1 MKSCKQPVLLL
12 ALTGALLNFSSA
24 WAQTDAAEV
33 APAAPAAAGATVP
46 APGLDTHVENADVLQ
61 GLKSVAVASFQVYVL
76 TEFEA
81 GSTVQGGSSRGS
93 ISSTHSNMKV
103 LGLEPARLQ
112 ALTDELYASTLE
124 MLKTKGFTVYDPQA
138 LQALPAFV
146 AWKAA
151 SDKSPLEFDGSGG
164 KGTAYAATGLP
175 LMHVS
180 EMGWLHRTRAL
191 FGKEIDDPY
200 VSLGE
205 KMGVGFRLTT
215 LQPLVKDLAT
225 ATQMPLLHVR
235 LVLAPG
241 GVQSNGS
248 SFFGNK
254 SETKTT
260 STLVLPIFTNRFMVT
275 TADGKVGRISLNTP
289 LLSEQGLGE
298 LADVTSTAETA
309 GNIALAAFSILASA
323 NGYGRAVINNSRK
336 QELRTSNE
344 LFEPVAKSHAKTLLV
359 GLTDKLSTP

>member
-1 MKSCKQPVLLL
+1 MKRFKHTILML
-12 ALTGALLNFSSA
+12 ALTGAVTGMTA
-24 WAQTDAAEV
+24 AMAQTELAPVPDGAAAVLATV
-33 APAAPAAAGATVP
+33 AGPAA
-46 APGLDTHVENADVLQ
+46 LETHTENADVLK

-81 GSTVQGGSSRGS
+81 GSTAQGGSSKGS

-103 LGLEPARLQ
+103 MGLDTPRLQ
-112 ALTDELYASTLE
+112 ALTDELYAATLD
-124 MLKTKGFTVYDPQA
+124 MLKVKGFTVYDPAA

-151 SDKSPLEFDGSGG
+151 SDKAPYEFDGSGG
-164 KGTAYAATGLP
+164 KGTAFTASGLP
-175 LMHVS
+175 LLHVS

-191 FGKEIDDPY
+191 FGPEIDDPY

-205 KMGVGFRLTT
+205 KMGVGFRMTT
-215 LQPLVKDLAT
+215 LQPLVKELAT
-225 ATQMPLLHVR
+225 AAQMPLLHVR

-241 GVQSNGS
+241 GVAS
-248 SFFGNK
+248 SGGGFFSNK

-275 TADGKVGRISLNTP
+275 TADGTVGRLSLNAP
-289 LLSEQGLGE
+289 LLSEQGLGD
-298 LADVTSTAETA
+298 LVDVTSTAETA

-336 QELRTSNE
+336 QELRTSPE
-344 LFEPVAKSHAKTLLV
+344 VFEPVAKAHAKTLLN
-359 GLTDKLSTP
+359 GLTAKLVSP

>member
-1 MKSCKQPVLLL
+1 MKHAKRTALIYALAG
-12 ALTGALLNFSSA
+12 ALTATPIA
-24 WAQTDAAEV
+24 WAQTE
-33 APAAPAAAGATVP
+33 PAAPAEAAAAP
-46 APGLDTHVENADVLQ
+46 ADPSAGKALLETHTENADVLK

-81 GSTVQGGSSRGS
+81 GSTAQGGSSKSS

-103 LGLEPARLQ
+103 TGLEAARLQ
-112 ALTDELYASTLE
+112 ALTDELYAATLE
-124 MLKTKGFTVYDPQA
+124 MLKVKGFTVYDPAA

-151 SDKSPLEFDGSGG
+151 SDKAPYEFDGSGG
-164 KGTAYAATGLP
+164 KGTAFAASGLP
-175 LMHVS
+175 LLHVS

-191 FGKEIDDPY
+191 FGPEIDDPY

-205 KMGVGFRLTT
+205 KMGVGFRMTT
-215 LQPLVKDLAT
+215 LQPLVKELAT
-225 ATQMPLLHVR
+225 AAQMPLLHVR

-241 GVQSNGS
+241 GVSSKGS
-248 SFFGNK
+248 GFFSNK
-254 SETKTT
+254 SETQTT
-260 STLVLPIFTNRFMVT
+260 STLALPIFTNRFMVT
-275 TADGKVGRISLNTP
+275 TADGSVGRLSLNAP

-298 LADVTSTAETA
+298 LVDVTSTAETA

-336 QELRTSNE
+336 QELRTSPDI
-344 LFEPVAKSHAKTLLV
+344 FEPVARAHAKTLLV
-359 GLTDKLSTP
+359 GLTDKLSAP

>member
-1 MKSCKQPVLLL
+1 MKHAKHTALIYALAG
-12 ALTGALLNFSSA
+12 ALTATPFA
-24 WAQTDAAEV
+24 WAQTE
-33 APAAPAAAGATVP
+33 PAAPAEAAAAP
-46 APGLDTHVENADVLQ
+46 ADPSSGKALLETHTENADVLK

-81 GSTVQGGSSRGS
+81 GSTAQGGSSKGS

-103 LGLEPARLQ
+103 TGLEAARLQ
-112 ALTDELYASTLE
+112 ALTDELYAATLD
-124 MLKTKGFTVYDPQA
+124 MLKAKGFTVYDPAA

-151 SDKSPLEFDGSGG
+151 SDKAPYEFDGSGG
-164 KGTAYAATGLP
+164 KGTAFAASGLP
-175 LMHVS
+175 LLHVS

-191 FGKEIDDPY
+191 FGPEIDDPY

-205 KMGVGFRLTT
+205 KMGVGFRMTT
-215 LQPLVKDLAT
+215 LQPLVKELAT
-225 ATQMPLLHVR
+225 AAQMPLLHVR

-241 GVQSNGS
+241 GVS
-248 SFFGNK
+248 SKGGGFFSNK
-254 SETKTT
+254 SETQTT
-260 STLVLPIFTNRFMVT
+260 STLALPIFTNRFMVT
-275 TADGKVGRISLNTP
+275 TADGSVGRLSLNAP

-298 LADVTSTAETA
+298 LVDVTSTAETA

-336 QELRTSNE
+336 QELRTSPDI
-344 LFEPVAKSHAKTLLV
+344 FEPVARAHAKTLLV
-359 GLTDKLSTP
+359 GLTDKLSAP